1 MEKLSI
7 QSLFHCKTG
16 NSQVLDVNSIIGK
29 KDESFDIKR
38 IIAAKEERRKRL
50 CNTYEKLY
58 EKCVNK
64 IDIANSLGKTDLLY
78 YVPVKIK
85 DVPEYNPKDCLI
97 HIDKRIKS
105 LYMDSHMVNN
115 AIIFITWFYI
125 EANIEFEKQKEIKI
139 NNENDNNNSQN
150 NIL

>member
-29 KDESFDIKR
+29 KSESFDIKR
-38 IIAAKEERRKRL
+38 IIAAKEERRKKL
-50 CNTYEKLY
+50 CSTYEKLC
-58 EKCVNK
+58 EKCMNK
-64 IDIANSLGKTDLLY
+64 VEIANSLGKTDLLY
-78 YVPVKIK
+78 YVPIKIK
-85 DVPEYNPKDCLI
+85 DVPEYNPKDCLN

-125 EANIEFEKQKEIKI
+125 EANIEFEKQKGII
-139 NNENDNNNSQN
+139 NNQTDNSQN
-150 NIL
+150 NIS